1 MLDLLF
7 SQNNEII
14 LKLILAAFLGLILG
28 IEREFAGKEA
38 GLRTYSLVALGSC
51 LFSLIPLVSVNKF
64 DFVLNGGFDIFRIAS
79 QIVVGI
85 GFLGAGLIIFREN
98 KIRGLTTAA
107 ELWVVAAIGIAVA
120 MGLYKEAIV
129 STVIVLILVYST
141 RKFKIEEK
149 FHGTDQS

>member
-1 MLDLLF
+1 MFDLFF

-28 IEREFAGKEA
+28 IEREYAGKEA

-51 LFSLIPLVSVNKF
+51 LFSLIPLASIDKF
-64 DFVLNGGFDIFRIAS
+64 DFILNSGFDIFRMAS
-79 QIVVGI
+79 QVVIGI

-129 STVIVLILVYST
+129 STIIVLILVYST

-149 FHGTDQS
+149 FHGAE

>member
-7 SQNNEII
+7 FQNNEII

-51 LFSLIPLVSVNKF
+51 LFSLIPVVSVDKF
-64 DFVLNGGFDIFRIAS
+64 NFAFNGGFDIFRMAS

-98 KIRGLTTAA
+98 KFRGLTTAA

-120 MGLYKEAIV
+120 MSLFKEAIV
-129 STVIVLILVYST
+129 STLIVLILVYST
-141 RKFKIEEK
+141 RKFKIGEK
-149 FHGTDQS
+149 FHGTD